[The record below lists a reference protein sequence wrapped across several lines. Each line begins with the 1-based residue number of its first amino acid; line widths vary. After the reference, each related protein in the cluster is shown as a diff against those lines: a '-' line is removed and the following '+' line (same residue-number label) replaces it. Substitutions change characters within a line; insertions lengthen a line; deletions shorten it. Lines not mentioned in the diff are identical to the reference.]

1 MGVGTASAHQ
11 GWQGEAASS
20 LLTQRPPPG
29 QHDADRGPDSRPPCC
44 STDQTKEGPPP
55 LVPPACSRR
64 EGGPSKCGGPGQPLP
79 CLLSLLRP
87 MRTGVGVFPREL
99 ELTLQGAG
107 LSCKLG

>member
-29 QHDADRGPDSRPPCC
+29 QHDADRGPGSRPPCC

-55 LVPPACSRR
+55 SGATCLQQKGGRAQQVWGTRAATPLPSESAAAREDQGGSVPPGNS
-64 EGGPSKCGGPGQPLP
+64 S
-79 CLLSLLRP
+79 
-87 MRTGVGVFPREL
+87 
-99 ELTLQGAG
+99 
-107 LSCKLG
+107 